1 MTSATAGPAPGSS
14 TTGASGARPLASSLR
29 RSQPVQPAIAAA
41 AVYQASSLPPHTAAT
56 MRKLGDLTP
65 STLSTM
71 HGSSFTGDGRQ
82 AFHDLAAAYEQLIDA
97 HNR

>member
-1 MTSATAGPAPGSS
+1 
-14 TTGASGARPLASSLR
+14 
-29 RSQPVQPAIAAA
+29 
-41 AVYQASSLPPHTAAT
+41 
-56 MRKLGDLTP
+56 
-65 STLSTM
+65 M